1 MAHTSKHT
9 TMPSNVLGVRD
20 NNVQIKQTPSPKKDK
35 PQSMEYHR
43 QVLQSRMKNDH
54 PQQYVSPSDEIMSPA
69 TQKLQ
74 AFKTKHAMKKSKP
87 QTLFK
92 KTSSKNF
99 LSAKGTGTAMFVDIP
114 KQTVTEDPMNEGA

>member
-1 MAHTSKHT
+1 MSA
-9 TMPSNVLGVRD
+9 NVLSVRD
-20 NNVQIKQTPSPKKDK
+20 TNAQLKPTASPEKDK
-35 PQSMEYHR
+35 PKSMEYHR
-43 QVLQSRMKNDH
+43 QVLQSRMKSEQ

-99 LSAKGTGTAMFVDIP
+99 ETAKGTAMFADIP
-114 KQTVTEDPMNEGA
+114 KKDANNEGQY

>member
-1 MAHTSKHT
+1 MA
-9 TMPSNVLGVRD
+9 SNVLSSRD
-20 NNVQIKQTPSPKKDK
+20 TNAQIKPTPSPEKDK
-35 PQSMEYHR
+35 AKSLDYHR
-43 QVLQSRMKNDH
+43 QVLHSRINDEQ
-54 PQQYVSPSDEIMSPA
+54 PQQFVSPSDEIQSPA

-99 LSAKGTGTAMFVDIP
+99 ESSKGTAMFADIP
-114 KQTVTEDPMNEGA
+114 KKESVKEEGDGV